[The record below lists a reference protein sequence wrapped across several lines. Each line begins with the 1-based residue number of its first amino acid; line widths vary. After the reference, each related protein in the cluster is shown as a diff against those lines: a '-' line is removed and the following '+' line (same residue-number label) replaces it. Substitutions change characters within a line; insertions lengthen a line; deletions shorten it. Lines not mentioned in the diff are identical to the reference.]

1 MQDIALLRSTRSGS
15 GPRSRDRVEDLIHLA
30 VSLPATRL
38 QNADKAVGPV
48 ERQCGRTQK
57 GNNNLRPLPAL
68 LPLPWE
74 RDPRLALFVG
84 GAAVNKAQKEGS
96 LGSKKPCHTA
106 SIKAGLQYS

>member
-84 GAAVNKAQKEGS
+84 GGGCEQGPEGRKSWLKEALS
-96 LGSKKPCHTA
+96 
-106 SIKAGLQYS
+106 YS